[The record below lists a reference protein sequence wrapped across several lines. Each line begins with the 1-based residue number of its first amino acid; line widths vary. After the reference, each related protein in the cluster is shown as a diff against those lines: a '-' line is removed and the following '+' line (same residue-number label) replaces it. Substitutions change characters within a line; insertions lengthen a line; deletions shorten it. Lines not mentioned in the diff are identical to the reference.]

1 MSTSSDPSLSEHKT
15 KTLRIQ
21 ECQSLRRLR
30 SEESKKQ
37 RGSSPSSSKSS
48 VGTPSPRRL
57 PRSLFLEI
65 SCRHAAHHTR
75 AHSDRRKH
83 TLRLRRLRLLRS
95 RHENIEMRWKHFND
109 MHNIEII
116 RINRRWNRS
125 RNMRSSSGSSL
136 IFMFLVGGGAPT
148 RCSILLRGRC

>member
-1 MSTSSDPSLSEHKT
+1 MSTSSDPSFSEHKT

-37 RGSSPSSSKSS
+37 RGSSWSSSDSS
-48 VGTPSPRRL
+48 L
-57 PRSLFLEI
+57 I
-65 SCRHAAHHTR
+65 SCRQAAQHTK